1 MSFGFFVSSAAVTA
15 IATAASAIIAAIVA
29 KRTAEITANKEIEK
43 LKLSWAREDAV
54 ASDTDFN
61 EMSKSVA
68 MLLHYDSGDLNMERD
83 AVGKIAFLRAREDGE
98 LGSVLDQLQAA
109 VNASDFEAAN
119 RLLSSAITIRRER
132 SAKGSGDS

>member
-1 MSFGFFVSSAAVTA
+1 
-15 IATAASAIIAAIVA
+15 
-29 KRTAEITANKEIEK
+29 
-43 LKLSWAREDAV
+43 
-54 ASDTDFN
+54 
-61 EMSKSVA
+61 MSKSVA
-68 MLLHYDSGDLNMERD
+68 MLLHYDSGDLDMERD

-119 RLLSSAITIRRER
+119 RLLSLAITIRRER